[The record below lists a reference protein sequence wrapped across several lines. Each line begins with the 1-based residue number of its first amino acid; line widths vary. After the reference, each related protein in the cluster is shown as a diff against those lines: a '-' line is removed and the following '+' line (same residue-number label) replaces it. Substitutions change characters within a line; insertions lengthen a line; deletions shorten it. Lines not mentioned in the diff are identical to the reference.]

1 MNMGRFFTRE
11 SLDRYQQLASVWTN
25 HTTRLRLLKF
35 LQTDTAVHLKSDMK
49 SDMEKQ
55 SQTSG
60 NSEESQK

>member
-11 SLDRYQQLASVWTN
+11 SLDRYRQLASVWTN

-35 LQTDTAVHLKSDMK
+35 LQTDTAVHLKSDM
-49 SDMEKQ
+49 EIQ